1 MPRSIT
7 TTIDWIIGVAQQ
19 LNNAQAKQ
27 VSQGADVP
35 IRPDQYYILT
45 CNSYFVLVGSRIN
58 SSIPGSSS

>member
-45 CNSYFVLVGSRIN
+45 CNLLLC
-58 SSIPGSSS
+58 PGRK